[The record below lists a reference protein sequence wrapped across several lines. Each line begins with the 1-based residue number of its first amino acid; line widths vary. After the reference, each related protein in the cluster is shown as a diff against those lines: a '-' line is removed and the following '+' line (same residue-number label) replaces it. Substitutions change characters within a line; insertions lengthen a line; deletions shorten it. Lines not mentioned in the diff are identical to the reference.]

1 MSAAYEQ
8 GLVQQLIAHAAVE
21 RLCIS
26 LLHQLAGCDVAPV
39 DPGLAA
45 PRQNR
50 IAGQLSTII
59 ADDHAQL
66 APVPDQLGKLPNHP
80 AARDRGVGHGS
91 QALARHVIDDVEHP
105 ELAPGCHLV
114 VHEDQAPA
122 LVGQRCSR
130 RSRAGAHRAPAR
142 LRFRTVSPSSEEDQ
156 GVTSGGGQADAGRL
170 PASAISQRRTF
181 DQ

>member
-66 APVPDQLGKLPNHP
+66 APVPDQLGKLPDHP

-114 VHEDQAPA
+114 VHEVQAPA
-122 LVGQRCSR
+122 LVGQRCY
-130 RSRAGAHRAPAR
+130 R